1 MRLKEEITLVSNKP
15 NIAELLWYTTE
26 VRGLDLRPEE
36 NSVKAKGEL
45 FIFALYTGDDESGT
59 LQWIEHSIPVSYTH
73 LIKGDRYVRTVLLIF
88 HFSGMEGIGI
98 AEDNIALFQME
109 GAVVYTIMHGAFF
122 YISNLDFRMAVPHKR
137 IGIVFRQDVY
147 KRQVLLPAC

>member
-1 MRLKEEITLVSNKP
+1 MYRTYSKILNHRIYISGTDGTLKETIDQF
-15 NIAELLWYTTE
+15 
-26 VRGLDLRPEE
+26 G
-36 NSVKAKGEL
+36 
-45 FIFALYTGDDESGT
+45 
-59 LQWIEHSIPVSYTH
+59 
-73 LIKGDRYVRTVLLIF
+73 IKGDRYVRTVLLIF

-137 IGIVFRQDVY
+137 IGIVFRQTLITDQKGKVI
-147 KRQVLLPAC
+147 ASMFFSSF